1 MEKDHFTWWKKRI
14 KAAGSMYDVVRIDHF
29 IGIVRY
35 YAIPAERVPV
45 DGAFRKGP
53 GEKLIKAIDE
63 AIGDAKVIA
72 EDLGV
77 VVPGVRQLLKQ
88 SGYPGMKILEF
99 AFDGK
104 RDNEYLPHNYERNCV
119 VYSGTHDNE
128 TLLGYF
134 DSLPEEGYEYL
145 LDYTGLC
152 ISDRICSEFKE
163 KLANAVIR
171 LAYQSVADTVILQ
184 MQDILKKDNDARM
197 NLPST
202 IGQNWRWRLKRGEFG
217 EKEIKFLEKMADIYD
232 R

>member
-1 MEKDHFTWWKKRI
+1 
-14 KAAGSMYDVVRIDHF
+14 
-29 IGIVRY
+29 
-35 YAIPAERVPV
+35 
-45 DGAFRKGP
+45 
-53 GEKLIKAIDE
+53 
-63 AIGDAKVIA
+63 
-72 EDLGV
+72 
-77 VVPGVRQLLKQ
+77 
-88 SGYPGMKILEF
+88 MKI

-134 DSLPEEGYEYL
+134 DSLPEEGYQYL
-145 LDYTGLC
+145 LDYTGLSKEEEIPNNKVFDIAENEKSLEESKVTKVVKNLETVENNKYQKKLKC
-152 ISDRICSEFKE
+152 TDFIKNEENVNDRSCGEFKE
-163 KLANAVIR
+163 KLANEVIR

-202 IGQNWRWRLKRGEFG
+202 IGQNWRWRLKKGEFG
-217 EKEIKFLEKMADIYD
+217 EKEIKFLGKMADIYN